1 MTRNTLNQILSREMS
16 DLRNAPLYDQGMGEY
31 SQPSASDR
39 GKRTLL
45 KRDKRRESTD
55 YMMYI
60 GLEKSLC

>member
-1 MTRNTLNQILSREMS
+1 M
-16 DLRNAPLYDQGMGEY
+16 YDQGLVEY
-31 SQPSASDR
+31 SQPNVSDR

-60 GLEKSLC
+60 ALEQLLC